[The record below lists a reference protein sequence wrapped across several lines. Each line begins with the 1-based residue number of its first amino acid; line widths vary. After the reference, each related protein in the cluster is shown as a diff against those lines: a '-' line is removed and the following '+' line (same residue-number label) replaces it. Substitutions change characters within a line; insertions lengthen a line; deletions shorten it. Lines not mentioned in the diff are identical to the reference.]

1 MQGKIIILFLWI
13 LSAPVVAQDTII
25 YKFRVS
31 FTDKNE
37 TPFETGKPEQFLSE
51 RAIERRARYDIPVVE
66 SDLPVNP
73 AYTDSIRKLGAH
85 LLYTSKWFN
94 AAVVETI
101 DSSLIELLNQQSFIH
116 HPELLYRG
124 SDSTYPVLKAF
135 RKSEEMNPSDYGPAD
150 QQILIHHGE
159 ELHDQGYK
167 GQGMVIAVLDGGF
180 KNVDSLP
187 AFERMRLN
195 GQILGTKDFVRPGND
210 VYREHDHGMK
220 VLSII
225 GGYIPGELGGTAPY
239 ASYWLLRSEDV
250 SSEYRIEEANW
261 IAAAEFADSV
271 GADVINSSL
280 GYSQF
285 DDYLQNYTYE
295 DMDGNTT
302 LVTRGADMAASK
314 GILVVNSAGNSGNKL
329 WKYITAP
336 ADGDSVLAL
345 GAVSADGQYAVFSSQ
360 GPTFD
365 GRIKPNVVAIG
376 SGTYIQ
382 KIDSTVG
389 PGSGTS
395 FSSPVMAGLATCLWQ
410 RFRELSNFE
419 IIQVLEQS
427 SSRYPWP
434 DNYIGYGIPN
444 LGVAINIIT
453 GKADNLSAGNLL
465 IYPNPAA
472 DHLFIN
478 LPPDAGPIRE
488 WEIIDIAGRRIK
500 SSGGYISLTDTGCYI
515 GSLEDMNPGIYVIR
529 ITAENIIYSGTFI
542 KE

>member
-1 MQGKIIILFLWI
+1 MAQE
-13 LSAPVVAQDTII
+13 SAV
-25 YKFRVS
+25 YKFWVS
-31 FTDKNE
+31 FTDKNK
-37 TPFETGKPEQFLSE
+37 TSFETGNPEQFLSD
-51 RAIERRARYDIPVVE
+51 RAIERRVRYNIPVTE

-73 AYTDSIRKLGAH
+73 AYVDSIRILGAEV
-85 LLYTSKWFN
+85 LYTSKWFN
-94 AAVVETI
+94 AAVIETS
-101 DSSLIELLNQQSFIH
+101 DSSLIELLTQQSFINRT
-116 HPELLYRG
+116 ELLYMKPDMG
-124 SDSTYPVLKAF
+124 DPVLKAL
-135 RKSEEMNPSDYGPAD
+135 RKPDIMNPVDYTPAD

-159 ELHDQGYK
+159 ELHNQGYK
-167 GQGMVIAVLDGGF
+167 GQGMIIALLDGGF

-187 AFERMRLN
+187 AFESIRLN
-195 GQILGTKDFVRPGND
+195 GRILGTKDFVMAGND

-225 GGYIPGELGGTAPY
+225 GGYIPGELNGTAPD
-239 ASYWLLRSEDV
+239 ACFWLLRSEDV
-250 SSEYRIEEANW
+250 NSEFRIEEANW

-285 DDYLQNYTYE
+285 DYYPHNYTYE

-314 GILVVNSAGNSGNKL
+314 GILVVTSAGNSGNKP
-329 WKYITAP
+329 WKYVTAP

-345 GAVSADGQYAVFSSQ
+345 GAISADGLYAPFSSQ

-365 GRIKPNVVAIG
+365 GRIKPNVVAVG
-376 SGTYIQ
+376 YGAYIQ
-382 KIDSTVG
+382 YTDSTVG
-389 PGSGTS
+389 QGSGTS

-410 RFRELSNFE
+410 KFPELSNYE
-419 IIQVLEQS
+419 IIRILEQS

-434 DNYIGYGIPN
+434 DNYLGYGIPN

-453 GKADNLSAGNLL
+453 GKDDKLSPSELI
-465 IYPNPAA
+465 IYPNPAK

-478 LPPDAGPIRE
+478 LPPDAGHILK
-488 WEIIDIAGRRIK
+488 WEIIDFAGRCVRT
-500 SSGGYISLTDTGCYI
+500 SGGFISLTDTGFYI
-515 GSLEDMNPGIYVIR
+515 GSLENMNRGMYVIS
-529 ITAENIIYSGTFI
+529 ITAEYFNLSGKFI